1 MKALNKSNIEIPNA
15 NKISSIQYKLSST
28 VKPGNNNSNIISN
41 NNNRYNQNIDYI
53 LQGGKSNDIAAV
65 CELKKP
71 QRSISQNIQ
80 KDLQYSKYSK

>member
-53 LQGGKSNDIAAV
+53 L
-65 CELKKP
+65 
-71 QRSISQNIQ
+71 
-80 KDLQYSKYSK
+80 